1 MNIIDLVKKIK
12 KYQFGGVTTA
22 TVPGFIPYTP
32 TQLIPRSQPFIPDS
46 KYYQVQAP
54 KAPEAPALDKDTL
67 KGVLG
72 KGHTNDVNYIVGRAE
87 QAEAKLRQMMSID
100 PYYLQT
106 NEGKQLM
113 SQMTVS
119 QTDLNKL
126 MQMKENT
133 KNAMDVMNKND
144 AGSSFATTTDG
155 SLIVKD
161 SEGRVRPVSDQE
173 YFQNKANYK
182 PLTNQELI
190 ELRDTDP
197 RLTLTGD
204 VSKYVVNTI
213 GKNKIEDVLKGYMA
227 NLGTTARKQT
237 QEMIDDLRR
246 YGSKEAFL
254 GQIATG
260 GGFENNKNQIMSK
273 YKSFLEG
280 MDNLT
285 RNTLMS
291 QAKYKSRNMEEANKN
306 VLSYIYD
313 YFTAGT
319 IDKSER
325 TQSMQIPTILN
336 PNAAGGADKTPKHK
350 PISDM
355 VFTFEG
361 GNYQTPQKITL
372 NDGQIQLDL
381 GGNTFAGNHLI
392 KGEDKRSLHVKDA
405 NTLTGRL
412 MNKYTSSPILTAD
425 GKQVPKE
432 IIDRMVISKEAGNN
446 AAFINH
452 YPADERGNPL
462 PLSVVRG
469 MSQDQIRKT
478 IESGRV
484 TSVLLFDAV
493 SGVKTSPLG
502 GSDVLDNLG
511 NSVQSFDGKK
521 AGNLLSILE
530 TGLQNSNMGD
540 VKDGKYQSP
549 FTTTN
554 SVFPNDKVIKG
565 AFMLPIPRNF
575 QFQNGQLKQV
585 AGALTTEQVINIAN
599 EFDSKG
605 ANPLEINERF
615 YHADDPLRTQQQ
627 GSNPVSLNVPP
638 LQRN

>member
-1 MNIIDLVKKIK
+1 MNILDLVKKIR

-336 PNAAGGADKTPKHK
+336 PNAGGGADSK
-350 PISDM
+350 PEEISDIT
-355 VFTFEG
+355 FTIEG

-372 NDGQIQLDL
+372 NNGEIQLDL
-381 GGNTFAGNHLI
+381 GGNTFRRNHII
-392 KGEDKRSLHVKDA
+392 KGEDKKSLAVTDG
-405 NTLTGRL
+405 NTIVGSLMSKHTG
-412 MNKYTSSPILTAD
+412 NPILTAD
-425 GKQVPKE
+425 GKPLPKAVA
-432 IIDRMVISKEAGNN
+432 DRLVISKEANHN
-446 AAFINH
+446 VAFINH

-462 PLSVVRG
+462 PLSVVKG
-469 MSQDQIRKT
+469 MTQEQIKKT
-478 IESGRV
+478 IEAGNV
-484 TSVLLFDAV
+484 TSIVLFDAV
-493 SGVKTSPLG
+493 TGVKRTPFGAENDLLKELGSSVKVYDAGSNGSLETILQEGLKNSNRLKVVDGKVESPLSG
-502 GSDVLDNLG
+502 GGWFEMNDQIAEGSYMVNMPRDRY
-511 NSVQSFDGKK
+511 
-521 AGNLLSILE
+521 LL
-530 TGLQNSNMGD
+530 
-540 VKDGKYQSP
+540 K
-549 FTTTN
+549 
-554 SVFPNDKVIKG
+554 
-565 AFMLPIPRNF
+565 
-575 QFQNGQLKQV
+575 NGQWKEVPGGLSGLEVMNLAKTFDIGVPGTQIDRNYFRV
-585 AGALTTEQVINIAN
+585 DHTGRTEQ
-599 EFDSKG
+599 E
-605 ANPLEINERF
+605 
-615 YHADDPLRTQQQ
+615 
-627 GSNPVSLNVPP
+627 GSNPVSLNVPQ
-638 LQRN
+638 LR

>member
-1 MNIIDLVKKIK
+1 V
-12 KYQFGGVTTA
+12 
-22 TVPGFIPYTP
+22 
-32 TQLIPRSQPFIPDS
+32 
-46 KYYQVQAP
+46 
-54 KAPEAPALDKDTL
+54 
-67 KGVLG
+67 
-72 KGHTNDVNYIVGRAE
+72 
-87 QAEAKLRQMMSID
+87 
-100 PYYLQT
+100 
-106 NEGKQLM
+106 
-113 SQMTVS
+113 
-119 QTDLNKL
+119 
-126 MQMKENT
+126 
-133 KNAMDVMNKND
+133 
-144 AGSSFATTTDG
+144 
-155 SLIVKD
+155 
-161 SEGRVRPVSDQE
+161 
-173 YFQNKANYK
+173 
-182 PLTNQELI
+182 
-190 ELRDTDP
+190 
-197 RLTLTGD
+197 
-204 VSKYVVNTI
+204 
-213 GKNKIEDVLKGYMA
+213 
-227 NLGTTARKQT
+227 
-237 QEMIDDLRR
+237 QEMIGDLRKF
-246 YGSKEAFL
+246 GSPEAL
-254 GQIATG
+254 IGQIKSG
-260 GGFENNKNQIMSK
+260 GAYSSNAKQVKMAMD
-273 YKSFLEG
+273 SFLQG
-280 MDNLT
+280 IPHT
-285 RNTLMS
+285 VKNTLF
-291 QAKYKSRNMEEANKN
+291 AEAATKSRNKEEAMDN
-306 VLSYIYD
+306 VYKYIYN
-313 YFTAGT
+313 YFTKMT
-319 IDKSER
+319 ETKSESE
-325 TQSMQIPTILN
+325 QSLQVNEFMN
-336 PNAAGGADKTPKHK
+336 KSAGLGADKTPKHK

-361 GNYQTPQKITL
+361 GNYQTPQKIIL

-627 GSNPVSLNVPP
+627 GSNPVSLNVPQ
-638 LQRN
+638 LR

>member
-1 MNIIDLVKKIK
+1 MNILDLVKKIR

-133 KNAMDVMNKND
+133 QKAEDVMVKNNGGSAYATTSDGRFVVKNANGQLQTIAPD
-144 AGSSFATTTDG
+144 
-155 SLIVKD
+155 
-161 SEGRVRPVSDQE
+161 E
-173 YFQNKANYK
+173 YFSNREAYK
-182 PLTNQELI
+182 MLTNAQVRE
-190 ELRDTDP
+190 ERDRNPNT
-197 RLTLTGD
+197 TLSD
-204 VSKYVVNTI
+204 VSSYITNTL
-213 GKNKIEDVLKGYMA
+213 GNDKIDESMKA
-227 NLGTTARKQT
+227 HTISLGSTGTKQV
-237 QEMIDDLRR
+237 QEMIGDLRKF
-246 YGSKEAFL
+246 GSPEAL
-254 GQIATG
+254 IGQIKSG
-260 GGFENNKNQIMSK
+260 GAYSSNAKQVKMAMD
-273 YKSFLEG
+273 SFLQG
-280 MDNLT
+280 MPHT
-285 RNTLMS
+285 VKNTLF
-291 QAKYKSRNMEEANKN
+291 AEAATKSRNKEEAMDN
-306 VLSYIYD
+306 VYKYIYN
-313 YFTAGT
+313 YFTKMT
-319 IDKSER
+319 ETKSESE
-325 TQSMQIPTILN
+325 QSLQVNEFMN
-336 PNAAGGADKTPKHK
+336 KSAGLGADKTPKHK
-350 PISDM
+350 PVSDM

-361 GNYQTPQKITL
+361 GNYQTPQKIIL